1 LKRLKP
7 ILRITLI
14 YLVFAALW
22 ILFSDQLLAWLVREP
37 QSYIRMQT
45 YKGWFFVFVT
55 SVLLFN
61 TILREFRVHWE
72 YERELENIASFS
84 KEIRGILDPHELATK
99 ILYHLRSLFQADI
112 VYLGQP
118 DNVYRSMKMTFLT
131 RNEDDIVIQYL
142 PYEDPLLAAI
152 FSEAKTVTDSY
163 PMPEEFSSSI
173 FRAEGGSF
181 AAAPLISIGLV
192 RGLVGFAR
200 KINLRQSDIHL
211 LNAVVEITGQALYA
225 AKLVQDNQTQIQRLS
240 TLRKLDDTILSNL
253 DTKNLIDLLLV
264 EFTSSLGVNGAAIT
278 IYNPDPDQENVYINY
293 GTIEPDDNY
302 AAESAGYANSCTGVL
317 VIQNAKKG
325 IHSQRTYPSH
335 HPIQDPTMVG
345 YAVSPLKNRDLQLGI
360 VEVLSKKEILW
371 DREQIEFFEV
381 LTNQLAIAI
390 DKLNMVTN
398 LRLSNENLMLAYQQT
413 LEGWSRAMDLRDQ
426 ETENHTQRVTSLT
439 IKLAERAGFSGYEL
453 LQIRRGAL
461 LHDIGKLGVPDEI
474 LLKEG
479 SLTED
484 EWKIMRQHPEQARRL
499 IEPILYLRPAMV
511 IPYYHHEKW
520 DGSGYPQ
527 QLKGEEIP
535 IEARIFSVVDVWDA
549 LTSDRPY
556 RQALTP
562 DVTARY
568 IQEQSG
574 HHFDPQIVDLFLDL
588 LVTENLLSASERYQ
602 LN

>member
-1 LKRLKP
+1 MKKFGP

-22 ILFSDQLLAWLVREP
+22 ILFSDQLLAWLVKEP
-37 QSYIRMQT
+37 QNYIRMQT

-55 SVLLFN
+55 SLLLFN

-84 KEIRGILDPHELATK
+84 KEIRGILDPYELAIK

-118 DNVYRSMKMTFLT
+118 DNAYRSMKMTFLT
-131 RNEDDIVIQYL
+131 RTEDEVVIQYL
-142 PYEDPLLAAI
+142 PYEDPLVAGL
-152 FSEAKTVTDSY
+152 FSEGKTITNSF
-163 PMPEEFSSSI
+163 PMPAEFRSSI
-173 FRAEGGSF
+173 FSGGGESF
-181 AAAPLISIGLV
+181 AAAPLISIGLI

-200 KINLRQSDIHL
+200 KIHLRQSDIHL
-211 LNAVVEITGQALYA
+211 LNAVAEITGQALYA

-264 EFTSSLGVNGAAIT
+264 EFTSSLGVDGAAIT
-278 IYNPDPDQENVYINY
+278 IYNPDPDQENVYISY
-293 GTIEPDDNY
+293 GTSEPDENY
-302 AAESAGYANSCTGVL
+302 AAESAGYANSCSGVL

-325 IHSQRTYPSH
+325 IHSQRTYPAH

-345 YAVSPLKNRDLQLGI
+345 YAVSPLKNREIQLGI

-398 LRLSNENLMLAYQQT
+398 LRLSNENLMRAYQQT

-426 ETENHTQRVTSLT
+426 ETENHTQRVTALT
-439 IKLAERAGFSGYEL
+439 IKLAERAGFSGEEL

-484 EWKIMRQHPEQARRL
+484 EWKIMRQHPEQARLL
-499 IEPILYLRPAMV
+499 IEPISYLRPAMK
-511 IPYYHHEKW
+511 IPYFHHEKW

-527 QLKGEEIP
+527 RLRGEEIP
-535 IEARIFSVVDVWDA
+535 IEARIFSIVDVWDA

-556 RQALTP
+556 RKALAP
-562 DVTARY
+562 NVTARY
-568 IQEQSG
+568 IREQAG
-574 HHFDPQIVDLFLDL
+574 HHFDPQIVELFLDL
-588 LVTENLLSASERYQ
+588 LVTENFLSASERYR

>member
-1 LKRLKP
+1 MKRIRP

-22 ILFSDQLLAWLVREP
+22 IIFSDQLLALLVRD
-37 QSYIRMQT
+37 QQTYIRMQT

-72 YERELENIASFS
+72 YERELEKIASFS
-84 KEIRGILDPHELATK
+84 KEIRGVLDPHELATK
-99 ILYHLRSLFQADI
+99 ILFHLRSLFQADI
-112 VYLGQP
+112 IYLGQP
-118 DNVYRSMKMTFLT
+118 DNFYRSMKMTFLT
-131 RNEDDIVIQYL
+131 RTEDEIVIQYL
-142 PYEDPLLAAI
+142 PYEDPLVAAI
-152 FSEAKTVTDSY
+152 FSEAKTITNNY
-163 PMPEEFSSSI
+163 PMPEEFRSSKFSG
-173 FRAEGGSF
+173 EGGYF

-192 RGLVGFAR
+192 RGLIGFAR
-200 KINLRQSDIHL
+200 KINLRPSDIHL
-211 LNAVVEITGQALYA
+211 LNAVAEITGQALYA
-225 AKLVQDNQTQIQRLS
+225 AKLVQDNQTQIKRLS
-240 TLRKLDDTILSNL
+240 TLRKIDDTILSNL
-253 DTKNLIDLLLV
+253 ETKNLIDLLLV
-264 EFTSSLGVNGAAIT
+264 EFTSSLGVDGAAIT
-278 IYNPDPDQENVYINY
+278 IYNPHPDQENIYINY
-293 GTIEPDDNY
+293 ATLDPVENY
-302 AAESAGYANSCTGVL
+302 PAESAGYANSCTSVL

-325 IHSQRTYPSH
+325 IHSHRTYPTH

-345 YAVSPLKNRDLQLGI
+345 YAVAPLKNKDVQLGI
-360 VEVLSKKEILW
+360 VEVLSKKEIIW
-371 DREQIEFFEV
+371 DREQIDFFEV
-381 LTNQLAIAI
+381 VTNQLAIAI

-426 ETENHTQRVTSLT
+426 ETENHTQRVTALT
-439 IKLAERAGFSGYEL
+439 IKLAERAGFSGEEL

-484 EWKIMRQHPEQARRL
+484 EWKIMRQHPEQARLL
-499 IEPILYLRPAMV
+499 IEPISYLRPAMN
-511 IPYYHHEKW
+511 IPYSHHEKW

-527 QLKGEEIP
+527 QLRGEEIP
-535 IEARIFSVVDVWDA
+535 VEARIFSIVDVWDA

-556 RQALTP
+556 RKALSAE
-562 DVTARY
+562 VTARY
-568 IQEQSG
+568 IREQSG
-574 HHFDPQIVDLFLDL
+574 HQFDPQIVDLFLDL

-602 LN
+602 LD

>member
-1 LKRLKP
+1 
-7 ILRITLI
+7 
-14 YLVFAALW
+14 
-22 ILFSDQLLAWLVREP
+22 
-37 QSYIRMQT
+37 M
-45 YKGWFFVFVT
+45 
-55 SVLLFN
+55 
-61 TILREFRVHWE
+61 
-72 YERELENIASFS
+72 
-84 KEIRGILDPHELATK
+84 
-99 ILYHLRSLFQADI
+99 
-112 VYLGQP
+112 
-118 DNVYRSMKMTFLT
+118 
-131 RNEDDIVIQYL
+131 IQYL
-142 PYEDPLLAAI
+142 PYENPLVAGI
-152 FSEAKTVTDSY
+152 FSEGNTITNSF
-163 PMPEEFSSSI
+163 PMPEEFSASI
-173 FRAEGGSF
+173 FSGGGESF
-181 AAAPLISIGLV
+181 AAAPLISIGMV

-200 KINLRQSDIHL
+200 KVNLRQSDIHL
-211 LNAVVEITGQALYA
+211 LNAVAEITGQALYA

-264 EFTSSLGVNGAAIT
+264 EFTSSLGVDGAAIT
-278 IYNPDPDQENVYINY
+278 IYNPDPDQENVYISY
-293 GTIEPDDNY
+293 GTIEPDENY
-302 AAESAGYANSCTGVL
+302 AAESAGYANSCSSVL

-325 IHSQRTYPSH
+325 IHSQRTYPTH

-345 YAVSPLKNRDLQLGI
+345 YAVSPLKNRDIQLGI

-390 DKLNMVTN
+390 DKLNMVSN
-398 LRLSNENLMLAYQQT
+398 LRLSNENLMRAYQQT

-426 ETENHTQRVTSLT
+426 ETENHTQRVTALT
-439 IKLAERAGFSGYEL
+439 IKLAERAGFSGEEL

-479 SLTED
+479 SLTDD
-484 EWKIMRQHPEQARRL
+484 EWKVMRQHPEQARIL
-499 IEPILYLRPAMV
+499 IEPISYLRPAMN
-511 IPYYHHEKW
+511 IPYSHHEKW

-527 QLKGEEIP
+527 RLRGEEIP

-556 RQALTP
+556 RKALSAE
-562 DVTARY
+562 VAARY
-568 IQEQSG
+568 IREQSG

-602 LN
+602 IN